1 MSDMLAP
8 VVHKLGQLGFA
19 DDEFRNNKEGNEELG
34 FQYFYKRGDNSNWEV
49 FVSYNPHLSIL
60 NICYCDVFEKD
71 SGYTAAYIHIANE
84 ADTMIAC
91 DLLEAKANYLWGN
104 STRERNQSKAQ
115 AVISKVEKMGFKQ
128 HSVENNIYTLVKKY
142 PNHDLIMLIEAS
154 VSLSIFI
161 FRSEEKN
168 QKVKNFPLL
177 AVRNVNEVTSVNVVT
192 NYLTNY
198 HKAVR

>member
-19 DDEFRNNKEGNEELG
+19 DDEFRNNKDGNEELG

-60 NICYCDVFEKD
+60 NIYYCDVFDKD

-91 DLLEAKANYLWGN
+91 DLLEAKANYLWGSGN
-104 STRERNQSKAQ
+104 RERSRGKAE
-115 AVISKVEKMGFKQ
+115 AVIAKVEKLGFKQ

-142 PNHDLIMLIEAS
+142 PDHNLIMLVEAA

-168 QKVKNFPLL
+168 KKTKNFPLL
-177 AVRNVNEVTSVNVVT
+177 AVRNVNEVNSVNVAT
-192 NYLTNY
+192 NYLSNY
-198 HKAVR
+198 HKNSR